1 MVCSSGSFPFLYLK
15 KDKVELKKLQRRVF
29 EMFNEL
35 PLEEKQDILKLQFAG
50 GRLES
55 DMVGIYKKHG

>member
-1 MVCSSGSFPFLYLK
+1 
-15 KDKVELKKLQRRVF
+15 
-29 EMFNEL
+29 MFNEL